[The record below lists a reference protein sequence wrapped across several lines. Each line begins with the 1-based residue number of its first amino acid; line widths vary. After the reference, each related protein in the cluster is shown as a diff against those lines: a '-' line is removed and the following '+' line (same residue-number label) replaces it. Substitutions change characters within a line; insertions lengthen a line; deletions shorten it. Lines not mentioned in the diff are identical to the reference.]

1 MVVGPLIS
9 KICNLVSGCLLLEFV
24 SLQQHTR
31 IVCEELRKDV
41 EDWYALKRIDC
52 GGDDDCCRSIVALWR
67 T

>member
-1 MVVGPLIS
+1 
-9 KICNLVSGCLLLEFV
+9 LVSGCLLLEFV